1 MVNGRSAAALRPCA
15 AEREPP
21 RGTAPKCGVTPLMA
35 SSAGRESVEVA
46 MPSSALTRFLKQRLA
61 RGMCPLCRVT
71 HKLDREF
78 T

>member
-1 MVNGRSAAALRPCA
+1 
-15 AEREPP
+15 
-21 RGTAPKCGVTPLMA
+21 MA